1 MKRLYVDPKRITLSP
16 GLSLALSPESSSY
29 LVRVLRLQIGNS
41 ILCFD
46 GFGQEYEAQMTV
58 ADSRSAVLQLGALS
72 RSIPTPTPRLVLL
85 IALVKY
91 RIETIV
97 QQATELGAT
106 HINVI
111 NADRTQTRLPKPER
125 LTNVISHAAEQCGR
139 VWIPELR
146 IGEDLESAA
155 IRCDCDRKL
164 IAVPET
170 EATEFSTDLTNTC
183 IAVGPE
189 GDWSP
194 NELQLASEAGFE
206 AVGLGPII
214 LRTATAAAV
223 ALSSIR
229 QRWQWEVPQV

>member
-1 MKRLYVDPKRITLSP
+1 MKRLYVDPKRITLGP
-16 GLSLALSPESSSY
+16 GLSIALSPENSSY
-29 LVRVLRLQIGNS
+29 LVRVLRLQVGNS

-46 GFGQEYEAQMTV
+46 GFGQEYEAQVAV
-58 ADSRSAVLQLGALS
+58 ADSRSAMLQLGALS
-72 RSIPTPTPRLVLL
+72 RSLPTPTPQLVLL

-111 NADRTQTRLPKPER
+111 NADRTQARLPKPER
-125 LTNVISHAAEQCGR
+125 LTNVINHAAEQCGR
-139 VWIPELR
+139 VWIPEVR
-146 IGEDLESAA
+146 VGEDFESAVNH
-155 IRCDCDRKL
+155 CDCGRKL
-164 IAVPET
+164 IAVTES
-170 EATEFSTDLTNTC
+170 EATVFSTDLTNTC

-194 NELQLASEAGFE
+194 KELQLASEAGFE

-229 QRWQWEVPQV
+229 QRWQWQVPHV

>member
-1 MKRLYVDPKRITLSP
+1 MSI
-16 GLSLALSPESSSY
+16 ALSPENSNY
-29 LVRVLRLQIGNS
+29 LVRVLRLQVGNS

-46 GFGQEYEAQMTV
+46 GFGQEYEAQVAV

-72 RSIPTPTPRLVLL
+72 RSLPTPTPQLVLL

-91 RIETIV
+91 RIEAIV

-111 NADRTQTRLPKPER
+111 NADRTQARLPKPER

-146 IGEDLESAA
+146 IGEDFESAA
-155 IRCDCDRKL
+155 NHCDCGRKL
-164 IAVPET
+164 IAVTES
-170 EATEFSTDLTNTC
+170 EATVFSTDLSNTC

-194 NELQLASEAGFE
+194 K
-206 AVGLGPII
+206 
-214 LRTATAAAV
+214 
-223 ALSSIR
+223 
-229 QRWQWEVPQV
+229 